1 MFVVVEVVVSVVDG
15 FVVVVVVVVVVGWV
29 VVVVVVVVVGLG
41 MFVIF
46 NHGFAGLVSVF
57 ENLLYGFAE
66 SGSVGSQPLGLGLV
80 TNIRYEDDLP
90 SGSDLLLSYILTT
103 VPRGQLS

>member
-1 MFVVVEVVVSVVDG
+1 MFVVVEVVVSVVEG
-15 FVVVVVVVVVVGWV
+15 FVVVVVVVVVVGW

>member
-15 FVVVVVVVVVVGWV
+15 FVVVVVVVVVVGW

>member
-1 MFVVVEVVVSVVDG
+1 MFVVVEVVVSVVEG
-15 FVVVVVVVVVVGWV
+15 FVVVVVVVVVVGW

-90 SGSDLLLSYILTT
+90 SGSGLLLSYILTT